1 MDAFVY
7 QYAVGLVFFLL
18 GLTVAVRHGYVGLS
32 GAGLRNLLLTCGVL
46 AAFGL
51 VQGYL
56 QYAPMTE
63 LETVPYGG
71 GWERQARLGT
81 TLDYGIMVGY
91 FLTILVIGTWF
102 ARRQKTLK
110 DFFFGGQRF
119 SWWLIT
125 FSLIATLVGSYSF
138 VKYSEAGYRFG
149 IGSTQSYMNDWLWLP
164 LLIFGWLPI
173 LYFSRV
179 SSIPEYFERRFD
191 RRVRGWVTAFILVY
205 LVGYVGVNLFTM
217 GKVLNILLGWPIW
230 WSACL
235 VATISAIYV
244 TAGGQTSVIMTD
256 LFQGLMLIVTGL
268 LLLVVGASYLG
279 GFEAFWHHLPRGH
292 RLAFPNFNQ
301 DPSFP
306 SVGIFWQD
314 GIANSAMFYFLNQG
328 VIMRFLSARSVADGR
343 KAMFAVVLV
352 LVPVAATVVG
362 CGGWIARALVHA
374 GALPPELTSD
384 EAFFVASE
392 LLSRPGM
399 FGLILATL
407 TAALMSTVDT
417 LITAVAA
424 IAVNDVYR
432 PLVRPQ
438 AGERELLRV
447 ARTTSVAVAVVG
459 ILMVPVFM
467 GFKTIYEAHGAFTA
481 AVTPPLVVTLMLAVF
496 WRRFTR
502 TAALFTLVGGMA
514 AVVFS
519 LFVPEVIRPFAHGVP
534 MGEAGEGLF
543 AGMGQFKFMRAL
555 YGLAV
560 SLTLGVVTTLFTR
573 PEPFERQRGLV
584 WGTLADA
591 IARYKGSGRA
601 EGAQAGVRAEG
612 AQAAVRAEGVQ
623 AGVRAE
629 GAQAERRREGDRRRI
644 LAVPRQ
650 ATGEAERRGAGEL
663 PTVRLSPAAMAAL
676 GAEPGDLVY
685 LSDRRGWLGG
695 LRSAHAIV
703 GEPAA
708 DAAGQVVELGPETF
722 SSVVVPRRRAE
733 PLAIERLY

>member
-1 MDAFVY
+1 MDAYVY
-7 QYAVGLVFFLL
+7 QYAVGLVVFLF
-18 GLTVAVRHGYVGLS
+18 GLTVAARHGYVGFS
-32 GAGLRNLLLTCGVL
+32 GKGLRNLLLLCAVL
-46 AAFGL
+46 L
-51 VQGYL
+51 VFALGQGYL

-63 LETVPYGG
+63 SEAVPWGG
-71 GWERQARLGT
+71 GWQRAEHLGT
-81 TLDYGIMVGY
+81 PLDYGIMVGY
-91 FLTILVIGTWF
+91 FCAILAIGTWYG
-102 ARRQKTLK
+102 RRQRTLK

-125 FSLIATLVGSYSF
+125 FSLIATVVGSYSF
-138 VKYSEAGYRFG
+138 VKYSQAGYRFG
-149 IGSTQSYMNDWLWLP
+149 TGSAQTYMNDWLWLP

-179 SSIPEYFERRFD
+179 TSIPEYFERRFD
-191 RRVRGWVTAFILVY
+191 RRVRGWVTVFILVY

-230 WSACL
+230 TAACL

-256 LFQGLMLIVTGL
+256 LFQGLMLLATGIL
-268 LLLVVGASYLG
+268 LLFVGAGYLG
-279 GFEAFWHHLPRGH
+279 GFEAFWQHLPRDA
-292 RLAFPNFNQ
+292 RLAFPNFNE

-314 GIANSAMFYFLNQG
+314 GIANTAMFYFLNQG

-343 KAMFAVVLV
+343 KAVFAVVLI
-352 LVPVAATVVG
+352 LMPIAAIVVG

-374 GALPPELTSD
+374 GVLPEMASD
-384 EAFFVASE
+384 EAFFIASE
-392 LLSRPGM
+392 LLSKPGM

-432 PLVRPQ
+432 PLIRPQ

-447 ARTTSVAVAVVG
+447 ARVTSVAVAVIG

-534 MGEAGEGLF
+534 MTEAGEGVF
-543 AGMGQFKFMRAL
+543 AGMGQFKFMRAFF
-555 YGLAV
+555 GLAV
-560 SLTLGVVTTLFTR
+560 SLGLGVVTTLFTR
-573 PEPFERQRGLV
+573 PETEERQRGLV
-584 WGTLADA
+584 WGTIADA
-591 IARYKGSGRA
+591 IAAYKGSSRA
-601 EGAQAGVRAEG
+601 AAE
-612 AQAAVRAEGVQ
+612 EN
-623 AGVRAE
+623 
-629 GAQAERRREGDRRRI
+629 REGDSRRTRA
-644 LAVPRQ
+644 LPRR
-650 ATGEAERRGAGEL
+650 ASSETARRGHAKL
-663 PTVRLSPAAMAAL
+663 PVVRLSPAAAEAL
-676 GAEPGDLVY
+676 EASPGDLVY
-685 LSDRRGWLGG
+685 VSDSRWWLGG
-695 LRSAHAIV
+695 LRSAHAIL
-703 GEPAA
+703 GEPLGEPGQE
-708 DAAGQVVELGPETF
+708 AGAVIELGPETWA
-722 SSVVVPRRRAE
+722 SVVVPRRAAE
-733 PLAIERLY
+733 MLLVERLV